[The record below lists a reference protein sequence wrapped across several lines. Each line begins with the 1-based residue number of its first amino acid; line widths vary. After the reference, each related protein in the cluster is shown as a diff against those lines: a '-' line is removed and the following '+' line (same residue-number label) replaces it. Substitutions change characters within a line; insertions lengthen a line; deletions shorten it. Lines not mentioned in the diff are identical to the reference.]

1 MKKLHIFLLKSYL
14 GPLVLTFFIVLFLLL
29 MQFLWKYI
37 DDLVGKGLEIKVIA
51 ELLMYTSTSLIP
63 LALPLAILL
72 SALMTFGNLGENYEL
87 TAIKSAGISLQRL
100 MVPLI
105 VLVVMLS
112 VGAFFFSNIVLP
124 NSNLKMRSLIYDIQQ
139 QRPEL
144 QIKPGKFSNQIDG
157 YGILIGGKDP
167 NTNLLKDL
175 LIYDH
180 TERKG
185 NTKVTRADS
194 GYMRMTTDQTKLLL
208 TLYNGWNYNEVTEDQ
223 KRNRDRSYPHRREK
237 FAEQNVVISL
247 SGFEL
252 KRTDQN
258 LFKNNYQMM
267 NLGQLSMVEDSLKN
281 EYKQNLEVFK
291 KNVLES
297 NYYKRYSFYSAKSD
311 TTQKVDTLRSV
322 NIDSIYSTLNTEQK
336 KRALNQAKTL
346 AQTSKSLIV
355 TNAMGLKDKLKT
367 LRKHQIEWHRKFT
380 LSVACFVFFFI
391 GAPLGAIIRK
401 GGLGLP
407 VIISILFFI
416 IYYVIS
422 LSAEKFVR
430 ESMLLPEYGMWLSS
444 AILFPAGV
452 FLTYKATTDAAMLNM
467 DTYTKFVNRIAKV
480 LRFTN
485 ENSVPNK

>member
-1 MKKLHIFLLKSYL
+1 
-14 GPLVLTFFIVLFLLL
+14 

-37 DDLVGKGLEIKVIA
+37 DDLVGKGLEIKIIA

-87 TAIKSAGISLQRL
+87 TAIKSAGVSLQRL
-100 MVPLI
+100 MLPLI
-105 VLVVMLS
+105 ALVILLS
-112 VGAFFFSNIVLP
+112 IGAFFFSNIVLP

-157 YGILIGGKDP
+157 YGILIGGKNP
-167 NTNLLKDL
+167 NTNLLTDI

-180 TERKG
+180 TERSG

-208 TLYNGWNYNEVTEDQ
+208 TLYQGWNYNEVTESQ
-223 KRNRDRSYPHRREK
+223 KRNRERTYPHRREK
-237 FAEQNVVISL
+237 FDEQNIVISL

-267 NLGQLSMVEDSLKN
+267 NLEQLTEVQDSLDK
-281 EYKQNLEVFK
+281 EYQQNTKLFKQNILAT
-291 KNVLES
+291 
-297 NYYKRYSFYSAKSD
+297 NYYKRHSFYASKTD
-311 TTQKVDTLRSV
+311 TSQKNKASTKAIQTDSLYNTLD
-322 NIDSIYSTLNTEQK
+322 IDQK
-336 KRALNQAKTL
+336 KRAVNQAKTL

-355 TNAMGLKDKLKT
+355 TNAMGLNDKLKT

-380 LSVACFVFFFI
+380 LSVACIVFFFI

-430 ESMLLPEYGMWLSS
+430 ESLLLPEYGMWLSS

-467 DTYTKFVNRIAKV
+467 DTYTKFVNRLAKA
-480 LRFTN
+480 LRLTN
-485 ENSVPNK
+485 ENTTADK